1 MSGQDNIVHQQ
12 ASAGSPVSGKE
23 PPYDLI
29 RECIAQNR
37 LAQKK
42 FYDEYAPLLYG
53 IIKRYTY
60 NSGLAD
66 EILNDSFYKILTNLQ
81 NYSSKGSFEG
91 WMRRIVINTITDN
104 FRKYIMKEPAYK
116 ADIETT
122 EVHVEGDIIGR
133 LGYKELLGLIH
144 QLPDTQ
150 RTVFNL
156 FVFEQLSH
164 REISACLG
172 INENNCRW
180 HLNDARR
187 RLKEKIMSLQA

>member
-1 MSGQDNIVHQQ
+1 MSEKDNILHPQ
-12 ASAGSPVSGKE
+12 ASPSAPPSGKE

-29 RECIAQNR
+29 RQCIARNR
-37 LAQKK
+37 SAQKK
-42 FYDEYAPLLYG
+42 LYDEYSPLLYG
-53 IIKRYTY
+53 VIKRYTY
-60 NSGLAD
+60 QNAQAD
-66 EILNDSFYKILTNLQ
+66 EILNDAFYKILTNLES
-81 NYSSKGSFEG
+81 YSLKGSFEG

-104 FRKYIMKEPAYK
+104 FRKYIRKEPAYK
-116 ADIETT
+116 VEIETT
-122 EVHVEGDIIGR
+122 DVHVEGDVIGR

-164 REISACLG
+164 KEISDHLG
-172 INENNCRW
+172 INENNSRW

-187 RLKEKIMSLQA
+187 RLKEKITSM